1 MRRSPLDPTPMLRQ
15 SVAAALLV
23 ALALPAVGAIVAHG
37 GFFPRGQIAFAVISC
52 AAVLAVVAVAGWSGA
67 ALRTPAVW
75 ALAGLALVSA
85 LSALWTIGS
94 AGAALR
100 WAAVI
105 AALALLAVAAAI
117 VSARL
122 GSFPI
127 AAVIATLAFGAG
139 LVGLYG
145 AGARVE
151 PLAQRLGGQWSPGG
165 PLEYSPALA
174 LMQVSAL
181 PVMWAAMARSR
192 HARITA
198 LAAMGAAVTGSIVA
212 LAGSRVELAIALA
225 VVVACVVGAST

>member
-1 MRRSPLDPTPMLRQ
+1 MQCP
-15 SVAAALLV
+15 
-23 ALALPAVGAIVAHG
+23 
-37 GFFPRGQIAFAVISC
+37 
-52 AAVLAVVAVAGWSGA
+52 AVLAVVAVAGWSGA

-117 VSARL
+117 TSARL

-127 AAVIATLAFGAG
+127 AAVIAALAFGAG

-151 PLAQRLGGQWSPGG
+151 PLAERLGGQWSPGG

-181 PVMWAAMARSR
+181 PVLWMAMARGGDR
-192 HARITA
+192 Q
-198 LAAMGAAVTGSIVA
+198 AAAAACGVAVGGAVLA
-212 LAGSRVELAIALA
+212 LAGSRVEHAIGAC
-225 VVVACVVGAST
+225 VVVACVH